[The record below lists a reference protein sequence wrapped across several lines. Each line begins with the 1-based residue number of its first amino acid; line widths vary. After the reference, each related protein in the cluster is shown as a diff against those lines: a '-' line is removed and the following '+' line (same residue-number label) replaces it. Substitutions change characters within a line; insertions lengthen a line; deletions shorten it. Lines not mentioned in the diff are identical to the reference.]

1 MSQEIDTPKLSNK
14 LFNATQIAFLISI
27 ILHLLIYKYKL
38 PQFMMGDKK
47 VAVEG
52 TVGTIELSPLE
63 AARLPNLETS
73 LAIPDFNSS
82 SLDGTVSPFAFPSSI
97 TPVPGTFPDLP
108 PVPLIV
114 PSNFNL
120 QNLPF
125 FPPVTNIELPPIGDI
140 SALPLPPPIEE
151 LESETSG
158 TSTTESPS
166 SEIEE
171 PAPAKSVEIKPEP
184 QLTPEEIAVVRQ
196 EKLEDNLKDISSSLK
211 KQNRATTDEDARK
224 NYLIWLSKVKTVE
237 PEVIEIEGTYPR
249 DACIRRLEGES
260 VYGVIADSKDVVVA
274 LELIKSAEY
283 PIFNRQAQEDIR
295 NKNFGNDAG
304 GPKPYR
310 VTVNYQYD
318 AEICPSLTVPSL
330 RKKTETAQP
339 VPTPEAK
346 PKPVPIP
353 EAKPQPTPTP
363 EAKPKPKE
371 KTSLPSLRE
380 RLQNA
385 PLIEDNSIRE
395 RLRKNPLPKKE

>member
-14 LFNATQIAFLISI
+14 LLNATPIAFLISI
-27 ILHLLIYKYKL
+27 ILHLLIYQYKL
-38 PQFMMGDKK
+38 PQLMMGDKK
-47 VAVEG
+47 LAVEG

-73 LAIPDFNSS
+73 PAIPDFSSS
-82 SLDGTVSPFAFPSSI
+82 SLDGSGFPSSI
-97 TPVPGTFPDLP
+97 TSIPGTFPDLP

-125 FPPVTNIELPPIGDI
+125 FPPVNNIELPPIGDL

-151 LESETSG
+151 SETSD
-158 TSTTESPS
+158 TSTPELPS

-171 PAPAKSVEIKPEP
+171 PAPAESVEIKPEP
-184 QLTPEEIAVVRQ
+184 LLTPEQIAAVRQ
-196 EKLEDNLKDISSSLK
+196 QKLQDHLKDISSSLT
-211 KQNRATTDEDARK
+211 KQSRATTDEEARQ
-224 NYLIWLSKVKTVE
+224 NYLIWLSKVETLE

-260 VYGVIADSKDVVVA
+260 VYGVVADNENKVVA

-283 PIFNRQAQEDIR
+283 PIFNQQAEEDIR
-295 NKNFGNDAG
+295 NKDFGNDTG
-304 GPKPYR
+304 QPKPYQ

-339 VPTPEAK
+339 IANPETK
-346 PKPVPIP
+346 PKD
-353 EAKPQPTPTP
+353 
-363 EAKPKPKE
+363 
-371 KTSLPSLRE
+371 PSTMNDE
-380 RLQNA
+380 Q
-385 PLIEDNSIRE
+385 
-395 RLRKNPLPKKE
+395 